1 MKKIWFVLTLLSS
14 CFFNGPAAAQIE
26 LKDSYPSEYTV
37 KRGDTL
43 WDISR
48 EYDVTIAEL
57 ATWNKLKKNSVL
69 RVGQKLT
76 VYKEEKSQLAATQ
89 TKERTITYKVR
100 RGDSLARIAAK
111 FNVSVQDIIKWNS
124 LAGQKYIQPG
134 QKLKLKVDVRSA

>member
-1 MKKIWFVLTLLSS
+1 
-14 CFFNGPAAAQIE
+14 
-26 LKDSYPSEYTV
+26 
-37 KRGDTL
+37 
-43 WDISR
+43 
-48 EYDVTIAEL
+48 
-57 ATWNKLKKNSVL
+57 

-89 TKERTITYKVR
+89 IKERTITYKVR

-111 FNVSVQDIIKWNS
+111 FNVSVEDIIKWNS